1 MEFENDQNVT
11 VLPVKKREVGEN
23 VLTVVHS
30 YKCRHPHFEVDEKL
44 AEVTCR
50 ACGEK
55 MNPMWVLVQI
65 AHDERR
71 LADRLLS
78 LRTEC
83 RLLEG
88 RVKTKCEHCK
98 KMTRIRSNVTSA
110 EAQRIA
116 EQIKK
121 EDVAGI

>member
-1 MEFENDQNVT
+1 MEIEIDTNVT

-23 VLTVVHS
+23 VLSVVHP

-55 MNPMWVLVQI
+55 MSPMWVLIQI
-65 AHDERR
+65 AYNERV
-71 LADRLLS
+71 LSDRLLS

-88 RVKTKCEHCK
+88 RVRTKCEHCK
-98 KMTRIRSNVTSA
+98 KMTRIHSNVTSA
-110 EAQRIA
+110 EAQKVA

-121 EDVAGI
+121 EDVAAP

>member
-1 MEFENDQNVT
+1 MEIEIDTNVT

-23 VLTVVHS
+23 VLSVVHP

-55 MNPMWVLVQI
+55 MNPMWVLIQI
-65 AHDERR
+65 AYNERM

-88 RVKTKCEHCK
+88 RVRTKCEHCK
-98 KMTRIRSNVTSA
+98 KMTRIHSNVTSA
-110 EAQRIA
+110 EAQKVA

>member
-1 MEFENDQNVT
+1 M
-11 VLPVKKREVGEN
+11 
-23 VLTVVHS
+23 
-30 YKCRHPHFEVDEKL
+30 DEKL
-44 AEVTCR
+44 AEVTCL

-55 MNPMWVLVQI
+55 MNPMWVLIQI
-65 AHDERR
+65 AYNERM

-88 RVKTKCEHCK
+88 RVRTKCEHCK
-98 KMTRIRSNVTSA
+98 KMTRIHSNVTSA
-110 EAQRIA
+110 EAQRVA

>member
-1 MEFENDQNVT
+1 MAIEIDTNVT

-23 VLTVVHS
+23 VLTVVHP
-30 YKCRHPHFEVDEKL
+30 YKCHHPHFEVDEKL

-55 MNPMWVLVQI
+55 MNPMWVLIQI
-65 AHDERR
+65 AYNERV
-71 LADRLLS
+71 LADRLLN

-88 RVKTKCEHCK
+88 RVRTKCEHCK
-98 KMTRIRSNVTSA
+98 KMTRIHSNVTSA
-110 EAQRIA
+110 EAQKVA

-121 EDVAGI
+121 EDVAAP